1 MESWD
6 KLCKMSYKEIKDMQD
21 RKLRAFIANQLYL
34 YSPHYSELLKENKI
48 DPFKIKGI
56 DDLRHLPFTYKWDI
70 APTDE
75 EPQRAKDFVI
85 RPDEEVTEKYGH
97 LAKMSMTGGKA
108 LVEERIYDF
117 KPVHIHFTTGRTA
130 LPTPFVYSKRD
141 LENLRESGYRLL
153 DVFNVTSDDTVVN
166 CFPFAPHLAFWQT
179 YFAGEKMN
187 VAGFHSG
194 GGKIVGTNNLM
205 DAFEYIRPSVAV
217 FIPGYCYYFLR
228 EAVQQG
234 RDFSS
239 VNKIFFG
246 GERVPPGLKGKIKD
260 LFRQLGAEDV
270 MVLATYGMTEAKVA
284 WAECPSH
291 DEYFG
296 YHLYPDMEVF
306 ETVDPESGEPVGEG
320 EEGEIV
326 YTALDWRGTAV
337 LRYRTGDIAKGGL
350 LYEPCPNCGR
360 HVPRISSNIQRKSE
374 LKEFNM
380 TKVKG
385 TLVNLNNFF
394 PLMMSHPDIEE
405 WQVEM
410 RKRNDDPFDLDEI
423 YLHIATKGEVDRER
437 LIGDLKQ
444 KVLRDTEVSLTDI
457 YFKSVPELISQL
469 GMETE
474 LKEKRIL
481 DNRPSN

>member
-1 MESWD
+1 MENWE
-6 KLCKMSYKEIKDMQD
+6 KLSKMPFKEIKEMQD
-21 RKLRAFIANQLYL
+21 RKLRAFIANQIYL
-34 YSPHYSELLKENKI
+34 YSPYYSNLLKEENI
-48 DPFKIKGI
+48 DPFKVKGI

-75 EPQRAKDFVI
+75 EPQKAKDFII

-108 LVEERIYDF
+108 VVEEKIYDF

-141 LENLRESGYRLL
+141 LENLRESGARLL
-153 DVFNVTSDDTVVN
+153 DVFKVTSDDRVVN

-179 YFAGEKMN
+179 FFAGEKAN
-187 VAGFHSG
+187 VPGFHSG

-228 EAVQQG
+228 EAVKQG

-239 VNKIFFG
+239 VKKIFFG
-246 GERVPPGLKGKIKD
+246 GERVPPGLKDKIKE
-260 LFRQLGAEDV
+260 LFKQLGAEEV

-291 DEYFG
+291 DEYHG
-296 YHLYPDMEVF
+296 YHLYPDMEIF
-306 ETVDPESGEPVGEG
+306 ETIDPESGEPVGEG

-337 LRYRTGDIAKGGL
+337 LRYRTGDIAKGGIL
-350 LYEPCPNCGR
+350 FEPCPNCGR
-360 HVPRISSNIQRKSE
+360 TVPRISSNIQRKSE
-374 LKEFNM
+374 LKEFSM

-394 PLMMSHPDIEE
+394 PLMMSHPDVEE

-423 YLHIATKGEVDRER
+423 YLYVATKGEIDREKFAAD
-437 LIGDLKQ
+437 IKQ

-457 YFKSVPELISQL
+457 IFRSVPELVSQL

-481 DNRPSN
+481 DSRPNN

>member
-217 FIPGYCYYFLR
+217 FIPGYCYDFLR

>member
-1 MESWD
+1 MENWE
-6 KLCKMSYKEIKDMQD
+6 KLSKMPYKEIKDMQD
-21 RKLRAFIANQLYL
+21 RKLRAFIANQIYL
-34 YSPHYSELLKENKI
+34 YSPYYSKLLKEENI
-48 DPFKIKGI
+48 DPFKVKGI

-75 EPQRAKDFVI
+75 EPQKAKDFII

-108 LVEERIYDF
+108 VVEEKVYDF

-141 LENLRESGYRLL
+141 LENLRESGARLL
-153 DVFNVTSDDTVVN
+153 DVFQVTSDDRVVN

-179 YFAGEKMN
+179 FFAGEKAN
-187 VAGFHSG
+187 VPGFHSG

-228 EAVQQG
+228 EAVKQG

-239 VNKIFFG
+239 VKKIFFG
-246 GERVPPGLKGKIKD
+246 GERVPPGLKDKIKE
-260 LFRQLGAEDV
+260 LFKQLGAEEV

-291 DEYFG
+291 DEYHG
-296 YHLYPDMEVF
+296 YHLYPDMEIF
-306 ETVDPESGEPVGEG
+306 ETIDPESGEPVGEG

-337 LRYRTGDIAKGGL
+337 LRYRTGDIAKGGIL
-350 LYEPCPNCGR
+350 FEPCPNCGR
-360 HVPRISSNIQRKSE
+360 TVPRISSNIQRKSE
-374 LKEFNM
+374 LKEFSM

-394 PLMMSHPDIEE
+394 PLMMSHPDVEE

-423 YLHIATKGEVDRER
+423 YLYVATKGEIDREKFSAD
-437 LIGDLKQ
+437 IKQ

-457 YFKSVPELISQL
+457 IFRSVPELVSQL

-481 DNRPSN
+481 DSRPTN

>member
-1 MESWD
+1 MENWE
-6 KLCKMSYKEIKDMQD
+6 KLSKMPYKEIKELQN
-21 RKLRAFIANQLYL
+21 RKLRAFMANQIYL
-34 YSPHYSELLKENKI
+34 YSPYYSDLLKELKI

-75 EPQRAKDFVI
+75 EPQKAKDFVI

-108 LVEERIYDF
+108 MVEEKVYDF

-141 LENLRESGYRLL
+141 LENIKEAGYRLL
-153 DVFNVTSDDTVVN
+153 DVFEVTSDDIVIN
-166 CFPFAPHLAFWQT
+166 AFPFAPHLAFWQT
-179 YFAGEKMN
+179 FFAGEKMD
-187 VAGFHSG
+187 VANFHSG
-194 GGKIVGTNNLM
+194 GGKIVGTRNLM
-205 DAFEYIRPSVAV
+205 DAFEYLRPTVAV

-228 EAVQQG
+228 EAVKQG

-239 VNKIFFG
+239 IRKIFFG
-246 GERVPPGLKGKIKD
+246 GERVPPGLKDKIKE
-260 LFRQLGAEDV
+260 LFTQLGAEDV

-284 WAECPSH
+284 WPECPSH
-291 DEYFG
+291 EEYHG
-296 YHLYPDMEVF
+296 YHLYPDLEVF
-306 ETVDPESGEPVGEG
+306 ETVDPETGDPVGEG

-326 YTALDWRGTAV
+326 YSSLDWRGTAV

-350 LYEPCPNCGR
+350 LLEPCPNCGR
-360 HVPRISSNIQRKSE
+360 TVPRISSNIQRKSE
-374 LKEFNM
+374 LKEFSM

-394 PLMMSHPDIEE
+394 PLMMGHPDIEE

-410 RKRNDDPFDLDEI
+410 RKRNDDPFDMDEI
-423 YLHIATKGEVDRER
+423 YLYIATRGDVDREK
-437 LIGDLKQ
+437 LVADLKQ

-457 YFKSVPELISQL
+457 IFKSVPELVSQL

-481 DNRPSN
+481 DSRPS

>member
-246 GERVPPGLKGKIKD
+246 GERVPPGLKDKIKD

>member
-1 MESWD
+1 MENWE
-6 KLCKMSYKEIKDMQD
+6 KLSKMPYKEIKDMQD
-21 RKLRAFIANQLYL
+21 RKLRAFIANQIYL
-34 YSPHYSELLKENKI
+34 HSPYYSNLLKEHKI
-48 DPFKIKGI
+48 DPFKLKGI
-56 DDLRHLPFTYKWDI
+56 EDLRHFPFTYKWDI

-75 EPQRAKDFVI
+75 LPQKSKDFVI

-108 LVEERIYDF
+108 VVEEKIYDY
-117 KPVHIHFTTGRTA
+117 KPVHMHFTTGRTA

-141 LENLRESGYRLL
+141 LENLRESGARLL
-153 DVFNVTSDDTVVN
+153 DVFQVTSKDKVVN

-179 YFAGEKMN
+179 FFAGEKAN

-205 DAFEYIRPSVAV
+205 DAFEYIRPTVAV

-228 EAVQQG
+228 EAVKQG

-239 VNKIFFG
+239 VKRIFFG
-246 GERVPPGLKGKIKD
+246 GERVPPGLKDKIKE
-260 LFRQLGAEDV
+260 LFSQLGADNV

-291 DEYFG
+291 DEYHG

-306 ETVDPESGEPVGEG
+306 ETVDPETGEPVGEG

-350 LYEPCPNCGR
+350 LYSPCPNCGR
-360 HVPRISSNIQRKSE
+360 TVPRISSNIQRKSE

-423 YLHIATKGEVDRER
+423 YLYLATTGEVDRDR
-437 LIGDLKQ
+437 LVADLKQ
-444 KVLRDTEVSLTDI
+444 KVLRDTEVSLTDVI
-457 YFKSVPELISQL
+457 FKSAPELISQL

-474 LKEKRIL
+474 LKEKRIV
-481 DNRPSN
+481 DNRPS

>member
-1 MESWD
+1 MENWD
-6 KLCKMSYKEIKDMQD
+6 KLSKMPYKEIKEMQD
-21 RKLRAFIANQLYL
+21 RKLRAFIANQIYL
-34 YSPHYSELLKENKI
+34 YSPHYSELLKEQKI

-75 EPQRAKDFVI
+75 EPQKAKDFII
-85 RPDEEVTEKYGH
+85 RPDEEVSEKYGH

-108 LVEERIYDF
+108 MVEEKVEDF

-141 LENLRESGYRLL
+141 LENLREAGARLL
-153 DVFNVTSDDTVVN
+153 DVFEVTREDIVINS
-166 CFPFAPHLAFWQT
+166 FPFAPHLAFWQT
-179 YFAGEKMN
+179 YFSGEKTK

-194 GGKIVGTNNLM
+194 GGKIVGTKNLM
-205 DAFEYIRPSVAV
+205 DAFEYLRPTVAV

-228 EAVQQG
+228 EAVKQG

-239 VNKIFFG
+239 VKRIFFG
-246 GERVPPGLKGKIKD
+246 GERVPPGLKDKIKD
-260 LFRQLGAEDV
+260 LFSQLGAENV

-284 WAECPSH
+284 WPECPSH
-291 DEYFG
+291 DEYHG

-306 ETVDPESGEPVGEG
+306 ETVDPETGEPVGEG

-350 LYEPCPNCGR
+350 LLEPCPNCGR
-360 HVPRISSNIQRKSE
+360 TVPRISSNIQRKSE

-394 PLMMSHPDIEE
+394 PLMMSHPEIEE

-423 YLHIATKGEVDRER
+423 YLYVATSGEVNRER
-437 LIGDLKQ
+437 MVADLKQ

-457 YFKSVPELISQL
+457 IFKTVPELVSQL

-481 DNRPSN
+481 DNRPKD

>member
-1 MESWD
+1 MENWE
-6 KLCKMSYKEIKDMQD
+6 KLSKMPYKEIKEMQNK
-21 RKLRAFIANQLYL
+21 KLRAFMANQIYL
-34 YSPHYSELLKENKI
+34 YSPYYSELLKEQKI

-75 EPQRAKDFVI
+75 EPKKAKDFVI
-85 RPDEEVTEKYGH
+85 RPDEELTEKYSH
-97 LAKMSMTGGKA
+97 LAKMSMSSGKA
-108 LVEERIYDF
+108 VVEDKVYDF
-117 KPVHIHFTTGRTA
+117 KPVHLHFTTGRTA

-141 LENLRESGYRLL
+141 LDNIRESGYRLL
-153 DVFNVTSDDTVVN
+153 DVFEVTSEDIVIN
-166 CFPFAPHLAFWQT
+166 AFPFAPHLAFWQT
-179 YFAGEKMN
+179 FFAGEKMN
-187 VAGFHSG
+187 VANFHSG
-194 GGKIVGTNNLM
+194 GGKIVGTKNLM
-205 DAFEYIRPSVAV
+205 DAFEYLRPTVAV

-228 EAVQQG
+228 EAVKQG

-246 GERVPPGLKGKIKD
+246 GERVPPGLKEKIKE
-260 LFRQLGAEDV
+260 LFSQLGADNV

-284 WAECPSH
+284 WPECPSH
-291 DEYFG
+291 EEYHG
-296 YHLYPDMEVF
+296 YHLYPDLEVF

-326 YTALDWRGTAV
+326 YSSLDWRGTAV

-350 LYEPCPNCGR
+350 LLEPCPNCGR
-360 HVPRISSNIQRKSE
+360 TVPRISSNIQRKSE
-374 LKEFNM
+374 LKEFSM

-385 TLVNLNNFF
+385 TLINLNNFF
-394 PLMMSHPDIEE
+394 PLMMGHPDVEE

-410 RKRNDDPFDLDEI
+410 RKRNDDPFDMDEI
-423 YLHIATKGEVDRER
+423 YLYVATRGEVDREK
-437 LIGDLKQ
+437 LVADLKQ

-457 YFKSVPELISQL
+457 IFRSVPELVSQL

-481 DNRPSN
+481 DNRPS

>member
-1 MESWD
+1 MEKWEKLSRMPYKQIKELQD
-6 KLCKMSYKEIKDMQD
+6 K
-21 RKLRAFIANQLYL
+21 KLRAFMANQIYL
-34 YSPHYSELLKENKI
+34 YSPYYSNLLKELKI
-48 DPFKIKGI
+48 DPLKIKSI

-75 EPQRAKDFVI
+75 EPQKAKDFII

-97 LAKMSMTGGKA
+97 LAKMSMTSGKA
-108 LVEERIYDF
+108 AVEEKIYDF

-130 LPTPFVYSKRD
+130 MPTPFVYSKRD
-141 LENLRESGYRLL
+141 LDHIREAGYRLL
-153 DVFNVTSDDTVVN
+153 DVFEVTTDDIVVN

-179 YFAGEKMN
+179 FFAGEKMD
-187 VAGFHSG
+187 VANFHSG
-194 GGKIVGTNNLM
+194 GGKIVGTKNLM
-205 DAFEYIRPSVAV
+205 DAFEYLRPTVAV

-228 EAVQQG
+228 EAVKQG

-239 VNKIFFG
+239 IKKIFFG
-246 GERVPPGLKGKIKD
+246 GERVPPGLKDKIKE
-260 LFRQLGAEDV
+260 LFKQLGAEEV

-284 WAECPSH
+284 WPECPSH
-291 DEYFG
+291 EEYHG
-296 YHLYPDMEVF
+296 YHLYPDLEIF
-306 ETVDPESGEPVGEG
+306 ETVDPESGESVGEG

-326 YTALDWRGTAV
+326 YTSIDWRGTAV

-350 LYEPCPNCGR
+350 MLEPCPNCGR
-360 HVPRISSNIQRKSE
+360 TVPRISSNIQRKSE
-374 LKEFNM
+374 LKEFSM

-385 TLVNLNNFF
+385 TLINLNNFF
-394 PLMMSHPDIEE
+394 PLMMGHPDIEE

-410 RKRNDDPFDLDEI
+410 RKRNDDPYDMDEI
-423 YLHIATKGEVDRER
+423 YLYVAPKENVDREK
-437 LIGDLKQ
+437 LAADLKQ

-457 YFKSVPELISQL
+457 IFKTVPEVVSQL

-481 DNRPSN
+481 DNRPN

>member
-1 MESWD
+1 MESWE
-6 KLCKMSYKEIKDMQD
+6 KLCKMPYKAIREMQD
-21 RKLRAFIANQLYL
+21 RKLRAFLANQIYR
-34 YSPHYSELLKENKI
+34 YSPYYEERLKEHGI
-48 DPFKIKGI
+48 DPFKVKGI
-56 DDLRHLPFTYKWDI
+56 EDLRHLPFTYKWDI

-75 EPQRAKDFVI
+75 EPRKTRDFVI
-85 RPDEEVTEKYGH
+85 RPDEEVSEKYGH
-97 LAKMSMTGGKA
+97 LAEMSLTSGKGM
-108 LVEERIYDF
+108 VEERYFDF

-141 LENLRESGYRLL
+141 LANLSESGYRLL
-153 DVFNVTSDDTVVN
+153 DVFGVTSDDVVLN
-166 CFPFAPHLAFWQT
+166 CFPFAPHLAFWQA
-179 YFAGEKMN
+179 YFACEKMN
-187 VAGFHSG
+187 VSAFHSG
-194 GGKIVGTNNLM
+194 GGKAVGTGNLM
-205 DAFEYIRPSVAV
+205 DAFEYLRPTVAV

-228 EAVQQG
+228 EAVRRG

-239 VNKIFFG
+239 LKKVFFG
-246 GERVPPGLKGKIKD
+246 GERVPPGLKDKIKE

-291 DEYFG
+291 EEYHG
-296 YHLYPDMEVF
+296 YHLYPDFEIF
-306 ETVDPESGEPVGEG
+306 ETVDPDSGEPVREG

-360 HVPRISSNIQRKSE
+360 TIPRISSDIQRRSE
-374 LKEFNM
+374 VKEFSL

-394 PLMMSHPDIEE
+394 PLLMGHPDIEE
-405 WQVEM
+405 WQIEL

-423 YLHIATKGEVDRER
+423 YLHLSTKGEVDQDR
-437 LIGDLKQ
+437 LMADVRQ
-444 KVLRDTEVSLTDI
+444 KIVRDTEVSLTGVF
-457 YFKSVPELISQL
+457 FKPLPEMVAQL

-474 LKEKRIL
+474 LKEKRIV
-481 DNRPSN
+481 DNRPD

>member
-1 MESWD
+1 MENWD
-6 KLCKMSYKEIKDMQD
+6 KLSKMPYKEIKEMQD
-21 RKLRAFIANQLYL
+21 RKFRAFVANQLYI
-34 YSPHYSELLKENKI
+34 YSPYYSALLKEHKI
-48 DPFKIKGI
+48 DPLKIKGI
-56 DDLRHLPFTYKWDI
+56 EDLRHLPFTYKWDI

-75 EPQRAKDFVI
+75 NPKKHKDFVI

-97 LAKMSMTGGKA
+97 LAKMSMTGGKDM
-108 LVEERIYDF
+108 VEERIYDF

-141 LENLRESGYRLL
+141 LENLRESGTRLMN
-153 DVFNVTSDDTVVN
+153 VFKFTNKDIFIN
-166 CFPFAPHLAFWQT
+166 CFPFAPHLAFWT
-179 YFAGEKMN
+179 SYFGAEKMN

-205 DAFEYIRPSVAV
+205 DAFEYMRPTVSV

-228 EAVQQG
+228 EAVKQG

-239 VNKIFFG
+239 IKKIFFG
-246 GERVPPGLKGKIKD
+246 GERVPPGLKDKIRE
-260 LFRQLGAEDV
+260 LLTQLGAEDV

-284 WAECPSH
+284 WGECPSH

-296 YHLYPDMEVF
+296 YHTYPDMEVF
-306 ETVDPESGEPVGEG
+306 ETIDPESGEPVGEG
-320 EEGEIV
+320 EEGEVV
-326 YTALDWRGTAV
+326 YSAIDWRGTAV

-360 HVPRISSNIQRKSE
+360 TVPRISSNIQRKSE
-374 LKEFNM
+374 MKEFSM

-394 PLMMSHPDIEE
+394 PLLMSHPDVEE

-410 RKRNDDPFDLDEI
+410 RKRNNDPFDLDEI
-423 YLHIATKGEVDRER
+423 VLYVAPMGDINRESFVAD
-437 LIGDLKQ
+437 IKQ
-444 KVLRDTEVSLTDI
+444 KVLRDTEVSLTDVI
-457 YFKSVPELISQL
+457 FKSVPELVSQL

-474 LKEKRIL
+474 LKEKRIV
-481 DNRPSN
+481 DNRPTT

>member
-1 MESWD
+1 MENWD
-6 KLCKMSYKEIKDMQD
+6 ILSKMPYKKIKEMQD
-21 RKLRAFIANQLYL
+21 RKLRAFIANQIYL
-34 YSPHYSELLKENKI
+34 YSPYYKERLKEEKI
-48 DPFKIKGI
+48 DPFKIKGV

-75 EPQRAKDFVI
+75 EPQKAKDFVI
-85 RPDEEVTEKYGH
+85 RPDEEVSEKYGH

-108 LVEERIYDF
+108 MVEDKVYDF

-141 LENLRESGYRLL
+141 LENIREAGARLL
-153 DVFNVTSDDTVVN
+153 NVFEVTSEDIVVN

-179 YFAGEKMN
+179 FFAGEKAN

-194 GGKIVGTNNLM
+194 GGKIVGTKNLM
-205 DAFEYIRPSVAV
+205 DAFEYLRPTVAV

-228 EAVQQG
+228 EAVKQG

-239 VNKIFFG
+239 IKRIFFG
-246 GERVPPGLKGKIKD
+246 GERVPPGLKDKIKE
-260 LFRQLGAEDV
+260 LFAQLGAENV

-284 WAECPSH
+284 WPECPSH
-291 DEYFG
+291 EEYHG
-296 YHLYPDMEVF
+296 YHLYPDMEIF
-306 ETVDPESGEPVGEG
+306 ETIDPESGEPVGEG

-337 LRYRTGDIAKGGL
+337 LRYRTGDIAKGGMFF
-350 LYEPCPNCGR
+350 EPCPNCGR
-360 HVPRISSNIQRKSE
+360 TVPRISSNIQRKSE

-423 YLHIATKGEVDRER
+423 YLHLAVKEGTEKDKIA
-437 LIGDLKQ
+437 GDLKQ

-457 YFKSVPELISQL
+457 IFKSVPEVVSQL

-481 DNRPSN
+481 DNRPTS